1 MRTRSPSHRTLTTKQ
16 KSGDSHDRTSSN
28 KENAVDHMRAAVSG
42 GDENICSSLSQRLV
56 KFVWFPSDP
65 FQVHEPKATF
75 MTSLAVSYIYFN
87 HVYMVAKYI
96 ASWILKQSSVKYV

>member
-1 MRTRSPSHRTLTTKQ
+1 
-16 KSGDSHDRTSSN
+16 
-28 KENAVDHMRAAVSG
+28 MRATVSG

-96 ASWILKQSSVKYV
+96 ASWILKQSSVKYVATGCNINPASILSGFLVIQ